1 MAVEE
6 ILEWICF
13 NMQNSAVEKIMHP
26 LAGCKPKMC
35 FGVGR
40 WASIICL
47 RYVPAWHCT
56 LFLSVCGSTPPGGGG
71 CGDEK
76 RADFL
81 EVSPFFG
88 EDIRFIEGWEMLLVD
103 DEQCVAVCA
112 EAIFFVDSHLVGMH
126 HLFVATEGT

>member
-1 MAVEE
+1 
-6 ILEWICF
+6 
-13 NMQNSAVEKIMHP
+13 MHP

-71 CGDEK
+71 CGDVKGLTFEWE
-76 RADFL
+76 
-81 EVSPFFG
+81 EVSPFL
-88 EDIRFIEGWEMLLVD
+88 DIRFIEGWEMLLIY
-103 DEQCVAVCA
+103 DEECVAVCA
-112 EAIFFVDSHLVGMH
+112 EAILFVDSHLVGVH